1 MARTEEHFIW
11 TGDYADRI
19 SRLHAA
25 AEAAKDDTT
34 PSTLSE
40 GDPIAE
46 LREEYDTLKAEADEA
61 GLRIVVR
68 ALTDDEWY
76 DFADNHPPR
85 TEEPHVD
92 GDKALGFNE
101 RAGMRSL
108 ILAGL
113 VTPEFSSLPAL
124 ATWVTEK
131 QLGRGDLN
139 RIGMAIWR
147 LTNGTTSIDPKSLPP
162 LPTRADAESST

>member
-25 AEAAKDDTT
+25 AEAAKDDTS
-34 PSTLSE
+34 PRSLAD
-40 GDPIAE
+40 GDPIGE
-46 LREEYDTLKAEADEA
+46 LREEYDRLREEANDA
-61 GLRIVVR
+61 GLRVVVR

-76 DFADNHPPR
+76 DLTDNHPPR
-85 TEEPHVD
+85 TEDPHKD

-101 RAGMRSL
+101 RTGMRSL

-113 VTPEFSSLPAL
+113 VTPEFSSLSGLSA
-124 ATWVTEK
+124 WVTDK

-162 LPTRADAESST
+162 LPTRADGENST